1 MASTSE
7 TGHHKNVANFEDLI
21 SFCVGYGATYNPS
34 KNSLKIPQLQTQL
47 ASVKANITAVTNTSV
62 AFNNAVNARK
72 IAFQGLEKLSTR
84 LVNALDATNA
94 TDQLVKDAKT
104 VNNKMQGARG
114 KLTKADAG
122 KNAKAIDPNAPI
134 VETPKTIS
142 TSQRSYDSIIEHFS
156 KMIAILSTE
165 PSYVPNENELKI
177 ATLNTQLTNLKNLN
191 TAIANAYTTVSNSR
205 ISRNASLYN
214 PTVGICA
221 VAKEVKGYVK
231 SVFGATSPQ
240 YKQISGLEFKT
251 LK

>member
-1 MASTSE
+1 
-7 TGHHKNVANFEDLI
+7 
-21 SFCVGYGATYNPS
+21 
-34 KNSLKIPQLQTQL
+34 
-47 ASVKANITAVTNTSV
+47 
-62 AFNNAVNARK
+62 
-72 IAFQGLEKLSTR
+72 
-84 LVNALDATNA
+84 
-94 TDQLVKDAKT
+94 
-104 VNNKMQGARG
+104 MQGARG

-122 KNAKAIDPNAPI
+122 KNAKAIDPNAPV

-156 KMIAILSTE
+156 KMIALLSTE
-165 PSYVPNENELKI
+165 PSYVPNENDLKV

-191 TAIANAYTTVSNSR
+191 TAIANAYTTVSNYR

-240 YKQISGLEFKT
+240 FKQISGLEFKT